1 MVTVTKLLM
10 DIALSH
16 VLPAIIRAVK
26 LSRNDKQ
33 LENKSTEKIIT
44 ELLETK
50 SLYDT
55 EHAKKCFTSFDLHVG
70 AVGLRL
76 LNHHYFRGLIMNARL
91 ETHGR

>member
-1 MVTVTKLLM
+1 MVTITKLLM

-16 VLPAIIRAVK
+16 VLPAIIRVVK

-33 LENKSTEKIIT
+33 LKNKITEKIIT

-55 EHAKKCFTSFDLHVG
+55 EHAKKCFTSYDLHVS
-70 AVGLRL
+70 AVDSVYLVIL
-76 LNHHYFRGLIMNARL
+76 DPN
-91 ETHGR
+91 